1 MLSSH
6 TNQTY
11 GEAQQESKVSE
22 DEFPVSEGLV
32 STAGLLIWSQETERT
47 VVEYQPWESRLKYLQ
62 CVAFYPHATVQ
73 VEIRRRVMSTPFLN
87 LVKESDYAL
96 FISRR

>member
-32 STAGLLIWSQETERT
+32 STVGLLIWSQETERT

-62 CVAFYPHATVQ
+62 CVAFIPMRMPQ
-73 VEIRRRVMSTPFLN
+73 SKLKLDEGLCQP
-87 LVKESDYAL
+87 L
-96 FISRR
+96 FSI